1 MITMKIFKFIG
12 LMVFASSF
20 VVHGAEPPME
30 GGIGVVLGVEGQYV
44 VVKRILPGSPAA
56 AQHDLRAG
64 DRILAV
70 AQDNKPAVRVESG
83 HLAQTVPLLRGPIG
97 TKISLT
103 IISPGEE
110 EVRARV
116 VNFVRRELKELS
128 AWGDGRLLSIGT
140 TAPDIEML
148 GLESKKAERLS
159 DYTSKIIVLEFWATW
174 CGPCQP
180 RVAELQTYCDKY
192 PAWKEKVALIT
203 ASVDD
208 AEAAP
213 AKHLEAKGWVRT
225 HNVWVGSEAKRA
237 YQIDAIPTLYV
248 IDRQG
253 KIVATNP
260 KDLGEVVKHELETN

>member
-1 MITMKIFKFIG
+1 MKILKSIG
-12 LMVFASSF
+12 LMVLASSF
-20 VVHGAEPPME
+20 IIHGAESPME
-30 GGIGVVLGVEGQYV
+30 GGIGVVLGVEGQHV

-56 AQHDLRAG
+56 AQHVLRAG

-70 AQDNKPAVRVESG
+70 AQDNEPAVRVESG

-97 TKISLT
+97 TRVSLT
-103 IISPGEE
+103 IVSPGED
-110 EVRARV
+110 EVRPRV

-128 AWGDGRLLSIGT
+128 AWGDGRLLSKGT

-148 GLESKKAERLS
+148 GLGNKRSERLS

-203 ASVDD
+203 ASVDA
-208 AEAAP
+208 AEAP
-213 AKHLEAKGWVRT
+213 PTKHLEAKGWVRT
-225 HNVWVGSEAKRA
+225 HNVWVGVEAKRA
-237 YQIDAIPTLYV
+237 YHIDAIPTAYV

-260 KDLGEVVKHELETN
+260 EDLAEVVNHELEAN